1 MLEIRPFGAG
11 NISMQLYNTARKS
24 SANAAFRHLQLVCV
38 LFLIFTLHL
47 TVLADMPTSDW
58 NDFLGPE
65 RNGKSQEKIDIAPWR
80 NTGPPVIWHKKIGTS
95 YGAPTIAD
103 GRLFIFARHGD
114 MARLTCM
121 ESDTGTEL
129 WRFEYPT
136 DYEDMYGYNN
146 GPRSCPVVDGERV
159 YIFGAQG
166 KFHCLNV
173 SDGTLL
179 WKVDTAARFN
189 VIQNFFGT
197 ASTPIVEGDLLI
209 AQIGGSPPGTPK
221 DMWASNGKP
230 PSNGTGIVAFNKKTG
245 KVVYKISDE
254 LASYASPIMATIDG
268 RRWGFMF
275 ARGGLVGF
283 EPTTGEIDFHYPWR
297 CPKIESVNASCPV
310 VAGDLVFISESYEIG
325 SSVLQVYP
333 GGYKVVWKDSRFR
346 RDKSMRLHWNTA
358 VHHEGY
364 LYGCSGRSSNGAEL
378 RCVEL
383 KTGKVVWA
391 QRIDERASLLWVNDY
406 FIYLGEYGRLMLLKC
421 TPEKIDI
428 LSETVPRD
436 ENGKQF
442 IQYPAWSAP
451 VLSNGLLYIRGK
463 DRLVCFALTPQKD

>member
-1 MLEIRPFGAG
+1 MRT
-11 NISMQLYNTARKS
+11 SARALLLLLS
-24 SANAAFRHLQLVCV
+24 LP
-38 LFLIFTLHL
+38 L
-47 TVLADMPTSDW
+47 TVLADW
-58 NDFLGPE
+58 NDFLGAE
-65 RNGKSQEKIDIAPWR
+65 RNSKSQEKIDIVPWG
-80 NTGPPVIWHKKIGTS
+80 NTGPPVVWHKKIGTS

-173 SDGTLL
+173 SDGKLL
-179 WKVDTAARFN
+179 WKVDTAARYN
-189 VIQNFFGT
+189 VVQNFFGT
-197 ASTPIVEGDLLI
+197 ASTPIVEGELLI

-221 DMWASNGKP
+221 DPWASNGKP
-230 PSNGTGIVAFNKKTG
+230 PSNGTGIVAFNKRTG
-245 KVVYKISDE
+245 EVVYEISDE
-254 LASYASPIMATIDG
+254 LASYASPIIATING

-297 CPKIESVNASCPV
+297 CPRIESVNASCPV
-310 VAGDLVFISESYEIG
+310 VADDLVFISESYEIG

-333 GGYKVVWKDSRFR
+333 GGYKVVWKDPPNR
-346 RDKSMRLHWNTA
+346 RNQSMRLHWNTA

-364 LYGCSGRSSNGAEL
+364 LYGCSSRHSSGAEL

-383 KTGKVVWA
+383 KTGKVVWG

-421 TPEKIDI
+421 TPEKVDI